1 MHSGLPSASFEV
13 VHVAPVSLAP
23 LTKSPGSG
31 LASSIVSAAVGLG
44 QKARTLP
51 LGAVLGLAFGLAA
64 AGGLYLLVPS
74 VRAHAWLGTLLLPGC
89 VLMGVGI
96 ERVLYLRFG
105 YRTGPRRRF
114 QEAKEEA
121 DRRLA
126 RLHEHLA
133 AGVFSKERAHRLA
146 DRIAMQ
152 ELFGAP
158 RLRGPR
164 GPYRK
169 SRPVVDQRQ
178 PPNPKQPGPEKSGP
192 QLPAA

>member
-1 MHSGLPSASFEV
+1 MHSWLPSGSFEV
-13 VHVAPVSLAP
+13 VHVARVSLAP

-31 LASSIVSAAVGLG
+31 LASSVVSAAVGLG
-44 QKARTLP
+44 QKAKTLP
-51 LGAVLGLAFGLAA
+51 LGAVLGLGFGLAA
-64 AGGLYLLVPS
+64 AGGLYLLIPS
-74 VRAHAWLGTLLLPGC
+74 VRAHVWLGTLLLPGC

-96 ERVLYLRFG
+96 ERVLYMKFG
-105 YRTGPRRRF
+105 YRVGPKRRF

-158 RLRGPR
+158 KLRGPR
-164 GPYRK
+164 APYRK
-169 SRPVVDQRQ
+169 SRPLDPPQL
-178 PPNPKQPGPEKSGP
+178 PPNSQQPGPERSGP
-192 QLPAA
+192 KRPAA